1 MSGREHV
8 CPRCK
13 QEEVRRRR
21 RKTWMR
27 RLPRSKHYECA
38 TCATRFLSIFGG
50 FIKLPLTRSRPAPGV
65 LPTDSTS
72 STQSPRQERG
82 PWSGKVR
89 QYLTPVS
96 VSLVILAL
104 GSLII
109 YPGFGGKA
117 LLATSRKYLQFLPIT
132 SPPQAGLLISESKNS
147 PAGELVSTSTN
158 LPKPA
163 AKPAAPAVLPNEAK
177 SPPDNIAA
185 QGAPLSAPAPLAS
198 AARSF
203 QIEVKQGESLG
214 GIIAHHY
221 PGNKQ
226 LGLVAIILA
235 NPEISK
241 DDFIHSGQ
249 VLKLPK
255 IDSQDK
261 TIQLPDHLFYGFYG
275 SYSSAAD
282 LQRDTLWLKKKPIR
296 FLIRSTKDSKGKNIN
311 RIILGGYETQAD
323 FAKALQSLKTQLR

>member
-50 FIKLPLTRSRPAPGV
+50 IIRLPLTRFRQAPGV

-82 PWSGKVR
+82 PWPGKVR
-89 QYLTPVS
+89 QSCTPMN

-104 GSLII
+104 GIFII
-109 YPGFGGKA
+109 YQGFGGK
-117 LLATSRKYLQFLPIT
+117 LLPEIAQKYRQFLPIT
-132 SPPQAGLLISESKNS
+132 SPPRAGSAISESKNS
-147 PAGELVSTSTN
+147 PAGESVSTGTN

-163 AKPAAPAVLPNEAK
+163 AMQAAPAVLPDEAK

-185 QGAPLSAPAPLAS
+185 KGAPLPAPEPLAS

-203 QIEVKQGESLG
+203 QIEVKKGESLG

-235 NPEISK
+235 NPDIHK
-241 DDFIHSGQ
+241 DDLIYSGQ

-255 IDSQDK
+255 LDSKDQ
-261 TIQLPDHLFYGFYG
+261 TIQLQDNLFYGFYG
-275 SYSSAAD
+275 SYYSAAD
-282 LQRDTLWLKKKPIR
+282 LKRDTLRLNEKQIR
-296 FLIRSTKDSKGKNIN
+296 FLIRSSKDPKGKNIN
-311 RIILGGYETQAD
+311 RIILGGYETQDD
-323 FAKALQSLKTQLR
+323 FAKALQTLKTK